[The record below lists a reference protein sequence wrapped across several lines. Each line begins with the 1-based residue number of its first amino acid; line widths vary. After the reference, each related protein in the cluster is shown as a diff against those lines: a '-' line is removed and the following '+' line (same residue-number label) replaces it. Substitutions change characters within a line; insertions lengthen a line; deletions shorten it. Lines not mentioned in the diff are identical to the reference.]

1 MSALARFARNHRLAA
16 ILAIVLATIVFLGV
30 NTAVNVWLR
39 TARLDLTENSLY
51 TLSDGTKNI
60 LRGLT
65 EPVTLRFYYSAE
77 AASEYPTVRAYAE
90 RIRDLLNEYRGYAGG
105 NLIIE
110 EINPEPY
117 TEEEDRAV
125 AAGLQAAPTQSGE
138 QVYLGLAGTNMAD
151 GAETVP
157 FFQMDREQFLEYD
170 LTSIVYRLGQT
181 KKPKLGLVTGLPLDT
196 GPGGLLASMQGQSQP
211 YVSYAQ
217 LMQIFDVQTLGQ
229 DFDEVPADI
238 GALLVVQPKAL
249 SEATLYALD
258 QFVMRGGRIV
268 AFVDP
273 KSEIAEL
280 ATAQDGGQG
289 PPQNVR
295 ADLWLLK
302 YWGVAYNQDEV
313 VLDRARAAKV
323 QYGNN
328 PSRPA
333 VDYPVWIGL
342 KKDADPSSSDFDAT
356 DIVTNTLTTVN
367 FASVGRLARAEG
379 ATTVFTPLMRSS
391 DDAMVTS
398 AEMLGI
404 QSDPDALMRQFL
416 PSGERYTIAARVSGP
431 LKSAFA
437 EGAPKREAKEGEPP
451 PAALPAHLGETA
463 NANVIVVADSDIF
476 DDKFWVQPQSQ
487 GGQMMA
493 VPIADNLSFIAGAAE
508 NLLGSNDLISLR
520 ARATN
525 NRPFTMVENLRKE
538 AEGRFLLEEQ
548 QLNAKIAETQ
558 KKLAELQNAAPQSGD
573 QLTLTPEQNAE
584 VEKFRLE
591 LADTRARL
599 REVQR
604 NLRKEIDGLG
614 NFLAAVNIALVPLL
628 LVIVAIVL
636 GVIRR
641 RRIAGAQAWDERC
654 RPDQGRLQARP
665 PTAVARSGRCCR
677 RGARHRCRHQPARC
691 RCAHDDERADV
702 SRLIGRADQ
711 RGIDSGRRP
720 HGHRHDQQGRK
731 RQVGGCRPFQL
742 PGQS

>member
-1 MSALARFARNHRLAA
+1 MSFFARLARNHRLAA
-16 ILAIVLATIVFLGV
+16 ILAIVLATIVFLGL
-30 NTAVNVWLR
+30 NTAANSWLR

-51 TLSDGTKNI
+51 SLSDGTKNI
-60 LRGLT
+60 LRNLK

-90 RIRDLLNEYRGYAGG
+90 RIRDLLNEYKGYAGG
-105 NLIIE
+105 NLIVE
-110 EINPEPY
+110 EIDPEPY

-125 AAGLQAAPTQSGE
+125 AYGLQAAPTQSGE

-151 GAETVP
+151 GTETVP

-170 LTSIVYRLGQT
+170 LTSIVYRLSQT
-181 KKPKLGLVTGLPLDT
+181 KKPKLGLVTGLPLET

-217 LMQIFDVQTLGQ
+217 LMQIFDVQSLGQ
-229 DFDEVPADI
+229 DFDQVPADI
-238 GALLVVQPKAL
+238 EALLLVQPKPL

-258 QFVMRGGRIV
+258 QFVMRGGRII

-280 ATAQDGGQG
+280 ATAQNGGQG
-289 PPQNVR
+289 PPQVNS

-302 YWGVAYNQDEV
+302 FWGVEYKQDEV

-328 PSRPA
+328 AARPA

-342 KKDADPSSSDFDAT
+342 KKDTNPDLSDFDAN
-356 DIVTNTLTTVN
+356 DIVTSSLTTVN
-367 FASVGRLARAEG
+367 FASAGHFAKAG
-379 ATTVFTPLMRSS
+379 DATTTFTPLMRSS
-391 DDAMVTS
+391 DDAMITS
-398 AEMLGI
+398 AEMLSV

-431 LKSAFA
+431 LKSAFKD
-437 EGAPKREAKEGEPP
+437 GAPKREAKEGEPA
-451 PAALPAHLGETA
+451 PAALPAHIAETA
-463 NANVIVVADSDIF
+463 NANIIVVADSDIF
-476 DDKFWVQPQSQ
+476 DDKFWVQPQNQ
-487 GGQMMA
+487 GGQVMA
-493 VPIADNLSFIAGAAE
+493 VPIADNLSFIASAAE
-508 NLLGSNDLISLR
+508 NMLGSNDLISLR

-525 NRPFTMVENLRKE
+525 NRPFTVVENLRKDAE
-538 AEGRFLLEEQ
+538 ARFLLEEQ

-558 KKLAELQNAAPQSGD
+558 KKLQELQNGAPQGGD

-604 NLRKEIDGLG
+604 NLRKDIDGLG
-614 NFLAAVNIALVPLL
+614 NLLAALNIALVPAL
-628 LVIVAIVL
+628 LVIAAIVL

-641 RRIAGAQAWDERC
+641 RRIAAAQAW
-654 RPDQGRLQARP
+654 
-665 PTAVARSGRCCR
+665 
-677 RGARHRCRHQPARC
+677 GAT
-691 RCAHDDERADV
+691 
-702 SRLIGRADQ
+702 G
-711 RGIDSGRRP
+711 
-720 HGHRHDQQGRK
+720 
-731 RQVGGCRPFQL
+731 
-742 PGQS
+742 

>member
-1 MSALARFARNHRLAA
+1 MSAFARLARNHRLAA
-16 ILAIVLATIVFLGV
+16 ILAIVLAAIVFLGV
-30 NTAVNVWLR
+30 NTAVNIWLR

-51 TLSDGTKNI
+51 TLSEGTKNI
-60 LRGLT
+60 LRGLK

-90 RIRDLLNEYRGYAGG
+90 RIRDLLNEYKGYAGA
-105 NLIIE
+105 NLIVE
-110 EINPEPY
+110 EIDPEPY

-125 AAGLQAAPTQSGE
+125 ASGLQAAPTQSGE

-151 GAETVP
+151 GTETVP

-181 KKPKLGLVTGLPLDT
+181 KKAKLGLVTGLPLET
-196 GPGGLLASMQGQSQP
+196 GPGGLLASMQGRSQP

-217 LMQIFDVQTLGQ
+217 LMQIFDVRDLGQ
-229 DFDEVPADI
+229 DFDQVPADVE
-238 GALLVVQPKAL
+238 ALLVVQPKAL
-249 SEATLYALD
+249 SEQTLYALD
-258 QFVMRGGRIV
+258 QFVMRGGRVI

-289 PPQNVR
+289 PPQNTN

-302 YWGVAYNQDEV
+302 YWGVAYKPDEV
-313 VLDRARAAKV
+313 VLDRARSAKV

-342 KKDADPSSSDFDAT
+342 KKDADPNRSDFDAN
-356 DIVTNTLTTVN
+356 DIVTNSLTTVN
-367 FASVGRLARAEG
+367 LASAGHFTRTDD
-379 ATTVFTPLMRSS
+379 ATTTLTPLMRSS
-391 DDAMVTS
+391 DDAMLTS

-416 PSGERYTIAARVSGP
+416 PSGERYTVAARVSGP
-431 LKSAFA
+431 LKSAFQD
-437 EGAPKREAKEGEPP
+437 GAPKRPAKAGEAPP
-451 PAALPAHLGETA
+451 PALPAHIAETA
-463 NANVIVVADSDIF
+463 NANIIVVADSDIF

-493 VPIADNLSFIAGAAE
+493 VPIADNLSFIASAAE
-508 NLLGSNDLISLR
+508 NMLGSNDLISLR

-525 NRPFTMVENLRKE
+525 NRPFTVVENLRKE
-538 AEGRFLLEEQ
+538 AEARFLLEEQ

-558 KKLAELQNAAPQSGD
+558 KKLQDLQNGAPKGGGD
-573 QLTLTPEQNAE
+573 QLTLTSEQNAE
-584 VEKFRLE
+584 LEKFRLE

-604 NLRKEIDGLG
+604 NLRSGIDRLG
-614 NFLAAVNIALVPLL
+614 NILAAVNIALVPLL
-628 LVIVAIVL
+628 LVVAAIVL
-636 GVIRR
+636 GIVRR
-641 RRIAGAQAWDERC
+641 RRIAAAQAW
-654 RPDQGRLQARP
+654 
-665 PTAVARSGRCCR
+665 
-677 RGARHRCRHQPARC
+677 GAT
-691 RCAHDDERADV
+691 
-702 SRLIGRADQ
+702 G
-711 RGIDSGRRP
+711 
-720 HGHRHDQQGRK
+720 
-731 RQVGGCRPFQL
+731 
-742 PGQS
+742 

>member
-1 MSALARFARNHRLAA
+1 MSALARLARNHRLAA

-30 NTAVNVWLR
+30 NSAANSWLR

-51 TLSDGTKNI
+51 TLSEGTKNI
-60 LRGLT
+60 LRGLK

-77 AASEYPTVRAYAE
+77 SASEYPTVRAYAE
-90 RIRDLLNEYRGYAGG
+90 RIRDLLNEYKGYAGG
-105 NLIIE
+105 NLIVE
-110 EINPEPY
+110 EIDPEPY

-125 AAGLQAAPTQSGE
+125 AYGLQAAPTQSGE

-151 GAETVP
+151 GTETVP

-170 LTSIVYRLGQT
+170 LTSIVYRLGQAQ
-181 KKPKLGLVTGLPLDT
+181 KPKLGLVTGLPLDT

-217 LMQIFDVQTLGQ
+217 LMQIFDVETLGQ
-229 DFDEVPADI
+229 DFDQVPADI
-238 GALLVVQPKAL
+238 GALLLVQPKAL

-258 QFVMRGGRIV
+258 QFVMRGGRII

-289 PPQNVR
+289 PPQNMR

-302 YWGVAYNQDEV
+302 YWGVTYNQDEI
-313 VLDRARAAKV
+313 VLDRGRAAKV

-328 PSRPA
+328 PARPA
-333 VDYPVWIGL
+333 VDYLVWIGL
-342 KKDADPSSSDFDAT
+342 RKDADANRSDFDAN

-367 FASVGRLARAEG
+367 FASAGRLAPAEG
-379 ATTVFTPLMRSS
+379 ATTTFTPLMRSS
-391 DDAMVTS
+391 DDAMISS

-416 PSGERYTIAARVSGP
+416 PSGERYTVAARVSGP
-431 LKSAFA
+431 MKSAFA
-437 EGAPKREAKEGEPP
+437 EGAPKREAKEGAPQ
-451 PAALPAHLGETA
+451 PAALPAHIGEIA
-463 NANVIVVADSDIF
+463 NANIIVVADSDIF
-476 DDKFWVQPQSQ
+476 DDKFWVQPQNQ

-508 NLLGSNDLISLR
+508 NMLGSNDLISLR

-525 NRPFTMVENLRKE
+525 NRPFKVVEDLRKD
-538 AEGRFLLEEQ
+538 AELRFLREEQ
-548 QLNAKIAETQ
+548 ELNARIAETQ
-558 KKLAELQNAAPQSGD
+558 KKLQALQNAAPGSGD

-584 VEKFRLE
+584 LEKFRLE

-604 NLRKEIDGLG
+604 NLRSGIDRLG
-614 NFLAAVNIALVPLL
+614 NILAAVNIALVPLL
-628 LVIVAIVL
+628 LVIVAVVL
-636 GVIRR
+636 GIVRR
-641 RRIAGAQAWDERC
+641 RRIASAQAW
-654 RPDQGRLQARP
+654 
-665 PTAVARSGRCCR
+665 
-677 RGARHRCRHQPARC
+677 GAT
-691 RCAHDDERADV
+691 
-702 SRLIGRADQ
+702 G
-711 RGIDSGRRP
+711 
-720 HGHRHDQQGRK
+720 
-731 RQVGGCRPFQL
+731 
-742 PGQS
+742 